1 MLSILSQNAYFTQSF
16 YIIHHKTYTGY
27 INYEKIEVLGE
38 YEMSNLNEAEDY
50 KLLSFETNVKL
61 PEETNENDIIKFNE
75 TKVAEQTATNSKNG
89 VYHYFK
95 RAFDITVASIGL
107 VVLSPLLLATSIAIK
122 IDSKGP
128 AIYKQKRIGKDGKEF
143 EIYKFRSM
151 AADNDASD
159 LSTPDKHTKV
169 GDFIRKTSIDELP
182 QLVNILKGDMAI
194 IGPRPWT
201 PVYYQDMTEEQKH
214 RYDVLP
220 GITGL
225 AQASG
230 RNCTSV
236 IDRINYDLE
245 YVENYNLKSDIDI
258 IFKTLKVIVCKQDGA
273 DGGKGTVQADLDLLR
288 NQHIQNV
295 NEDVVNKYTE
305 V

>member
-1 MLSILSQNAYFTQSF
+1 
-16 YIIHHKTYTGY
+16 
-27 INYEKIEVLGE
+27 
-38 YEMSNLNEAEDY
+38 MSNLNEAEDY
-50 KLLSFETNVKL
+50 KILSFETDAKI
-61 PEETNENDIIKFNE
+61 PESKNESDIIKFNDNNKIM
-75 TKVAEQTATNSKNG
+75 TKPKVS

-95 RAFDITVASIGL
+95 RALDIAISSVAL
-107 VVLSPLLLATSIAIK
+107 VVLSPVFLVTSIAIK
-122 IDSKGP
+122 MDSKGP
-128 AIYKQKRIGKDGKEF
+128 VIYKQQRIGKDGKLF

-159 LSTPDKHTKV
+159 LSTPDKHTNV

-230 RNCTSV
+230 RNCTNV

-245 YVENYNLKSDIDI
+245 YVDNYSLKSDIDI
-258 IFKTLKVIVCKQDGA
+258 VFKTLKVLVCKEEGA
-273 DGGKGTVQADLDLLR
+273 DGGKGTVQNDLDLLR
-288 NQHIQNV
+288 NQHLNINNEVNIENNGIEVIQ
-295 NEDVVNKYTE
+295 KL
-305 V
+305 